1 MLTQRLADDVEAT
14 RERRVPKGASC
25 LTRRFSSN
33 RSCEGLFG
41 VDEVGLGLRQ
51 SCGQSGNR
59 LTGSLHG
66 SSPSPKIKTH
76 RAGFRSLRPHPM
88 SDRLFGVLRNEC
100 LELAL
105 CPLMVEKG
113 TAGAAK
119 QRGKLR
125 PGIRRAHV
133 DDADRLDTR
142 PRRLRINE
150 VGSFARLNA
159 SPEFLFCRYQDR
171 Q

>member
-66 SSPSPKIKTH
+66 SSPSPTNQN
-76 RAGFRSLRPHPM
+76 S
-88 SDRLFGVLRNEC
+88 
-100 LELAL
+100 
-105 CPLMVEKG
+105 
-113 TAGAAK
+113 
-119 QRGKLR
+119 
-125 PGIRRAHV
+125 
-133 DDADRLDTR
+133 
-142 PRRLRINE
+142 PRRI
-150 VGSFARLNA
+150 SIA
-159 SPEFLFCRYQDR
+159 SPAPHVRSPLWRPQE
-171 Q
+171 